1 MTTVCL
7 PRELGFR
14 FGAGRMLMP
23 MAAVMA
29 ILDRSE
35 DDLLRLV
42 EEGGLE
48 FAFDISTGGAAR
60 REVRIYRESLLR
72 YQAQHFRASFTSALR
87 AAGRNEPPMPRWNA
101 DPEVYPLPVTSI
113 RGFHGQKSSRLL
125 YCITAIL
132 PQRRNLILTAVELA
146 RSWTCSSTHVQNL
159 IADGALAE
167 VSPDDRKLTHTRCVT
182 CASAE
187 AFLTHRRIA

>member
-7 PRELGFR
+7 QREIGFR
-14 FGAGRMLMP
+14 LGAGRLLMP
-23 MAAVMA
+23 MAAVMV

-42 EEGGLE
+42 EEGELE
-48 FAFDISTGGAAR
+48 FAFDISTGGAVR

-72 YQAQHFRASFTSALR
+72 YQAQRFRASFSSDLR
-87 AAGRNEPPMPRWNA
+87 AAGRNEPPIPRLNA

-146 RSWTCSSTHVQNL
+146 RCWTCSSAHVHNL

-167 VSPDDRKLTHTRCVT
+167 VSPDARKLTQTRCVT

>member
-7 PRELGFR
+7 QREIGFSLGT
-14 FGAGRMLMP
+14 GRLLMP
-23 MAAVMA
+23 MAAVMV

-42 EEGGLE
+42 EEGELE
-48 FAFDISTGGAAR
+48 FAFDISTGGAVR

-72 YQAQHFRASFTSALR
+72 YQARRFRASATSAWR
-87 AAGRNEPPMPRWNA
+87 AAARNEPPIPRLNA
-101 DPEVYPLPVTSI
+101 DPGVYPLPLSSI
-113 RGFHGQKSSRLL
+113 RAIHGQKSSRLL

-146 RSWTCSSTHVQNL
+146 RCWTCSSAHVQHL

-167 VSPDDRKLTHTRCVT
+167 ASPAGRKLTQTRSVT

-187 AFLTHRRIA
+187 AFLTDRRIA

>member
-1 MTTVCL
+1 MTTVRSQ
-7 PRELGFR
+7 REIGFR
-14 FGAGRMLMP
+14 PGAGRLLMP
-23 MAAVMA
+23 LAAVMV

-35 DDLLRLV
+35 DDLWRLV
-42 EEGGLE
+42 EEGELE

-72 YQAQHFRASFTSALR
+72 YQARRFRASATSAWR
-87 AAGRNEPPMPRWNA
+87 AAARNEPPIPRLNA
-101 DPEVYPLPVTSI
+101 DPEVYPLPLSSI
-113 RGFHGQKSSRLL
+113 RAIHGQKSSRLL

-146 RSWTCSSTHVQNL
+146 RCWTCSSAHVQHL

-182 CASAE
+182 CISAE

>member
-7 PRELGFR
+7 QREIDFRLGT
-14 FGAGRMLMP
+14 GRRLMP
-23 MAAVMA
+23 MAAAMA

-35 DDLLRLV
+35 DDLLRLM
-42 EEGGLE
+42 EEGELE
-48 FAFDISTGGAAR
+48 FAFDISTGGAVR

-72 YQAQHFRASFTSALR
+72 YQAQRFRASFSSDLR
-87 AAGRNEPPMPRWNA
+87 AAGRNEPPIPRLNA

-113 RGFHGQKSSRLL
+113 KSIHGQKSSRLL

-146 RSWTCSSTHVQNL
+146 RCWSCSSAHVQNL

-167 VSPDDRKLTHTRCVT
+167 VSPNDRKRTHTRRVT
-182 CASAE
+182 CTSAE